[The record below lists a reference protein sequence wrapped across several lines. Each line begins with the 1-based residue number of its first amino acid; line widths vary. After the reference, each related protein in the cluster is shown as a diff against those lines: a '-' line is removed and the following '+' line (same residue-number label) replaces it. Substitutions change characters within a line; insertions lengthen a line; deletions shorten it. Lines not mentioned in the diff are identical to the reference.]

1 MTTVS
6 HTRVHTEGAAAG
18 HAPGATGAGS
28 VVLELGGD
36 IGVLVL
42 HAPARLHRTEIEISP
57 ESDGPHGRR
66 THSLVRERITASG
79 TSHAAVYPGVPAGR
93 YTIWGMTAFPW
104 ERPSSQGGRWPV
116 SAGRS
121 RQGSSS
127 QGEPSP
133 AVHRPSDGAARY
145 SDQRPAARAD

>member
-1 MTTVS
+1 VTTVS

-93 YTIWGMTAFPW
+93 YTIWGDDGVPVGTAVI
-104 ERPSSQGGRWPV
+104 SGGQMASFRWP
-116 SAGRS
+116 
-121 RQGSSS
+121 
-127 QGEPSP
+127 E
-133 AVHRPSDGAARY
+133 
-145 SDQRPAARAD
+145 